1 MGFNR
6 NSEAFINALVRA
18 LSLHNDVVCLIT
30 VLGSWTS
37 RLNNKIFIG
46 NCVRLSSD
54 SMPTQ
59 HLIQCQHNTK
69 VEAIALTMQLFQI
82 TDSQQLVIG
91 LVKFSFQG
99 SYGAVL

>member
-37 RLNNKIFIG
+37 RLDNKIFIG

-59 HLIQCQHNTK
+59 HQSGGNCINCAAFPNYRFTATTGNWIS
-69 VEAIALTMQLFQI
+69 EI
-82 TDSQQLVIG
+82 
-91 LVKFSFQG
+91 
-99 SYGAVL
+99 